1 MNEQGRLRVVEV
13 AGGLAGAVCGR
24 LFAGLGHDVILCELP
39 GEDLLRHQ
47 PPVDSAGNGFAF
59 ATANADKSSV
69 AVPSG
74 VQGRRVVRDLLD
86 GADVAILDLLP
97 GCARELGLSIDV
109 LRETWPRLVAVW
121 MTCVGPAG
129 PYRGIP
135 GDSLL
140 AEAFGGLATMIG
152 EAGRPPLSLG
162 GEQTAYCSGVTG
174 FLGAMLGLMRR
185 DAGFGGDVADV
196 AMCDVAAYM
205 DWKSDLVYSMTG
217 RPPQRSGAG
226 AGDWRLVRAR
236 DGWVGFIFQQQHWT
250 KVVELVGAPELTDPS
265 LEDES
270 IRLARCDE
278 WWPAVERW
286 TLGQSAEHV
295 YLRAQQLG
303 LPFGWVVRPSDLVNS
318 AQLRGRG
325 FITRGYDPDSTAP
338 PVGAPFR
345 SAQLAWRSGPAPGP
359 GRHLIR
365 GSDARASE
373 EAESGAGSPW
383 SGKTSEGDE
392 RPLGGVVVLDFGTI
406 TAGAA
411 VTRLL
416 ADYGATVLKIE
427 WPGHPDTFRL
437 WKMPASPDPENGSDG
452 RGPTSPYFASNNI
465 GKLGVSVNLK
475 SDEGR
480 RLVHELARRSHV
492 LVENYRV
499 GVTRR
504 LGIDARSMRQANPD
518 LIYLSLSSQ
527 GQDGP
532 EAENSSYGSTLD
544 LLSGLASVT
553 GYEPD
558 HPLWSSAD
566 VNYPDQ
572 LVSLFGAAL
581 VVYCLE
587 RGITG
592 SHLDVSQREV
602 VSWTLAAQIA
612 SSLAS
617 GHDPAP
623 EGNHRPGRTPHD
635 CYPCAEAG
643 TWVAISCFTDQ
654 HRRALSECVASTV
667 LARREASWW
676 WSQQRAVDA
685 ELTAW
690 TRVRTREQ
698 ALAELLAAGVPA
710 VPVLNAADRF
720 GEARFTRRQVA
731 LRGSG
736 GFVKGLPMVFRGYQ
750 VSPNA
755 AVPGLGQHTRAVL
768 RELCG
773 LSDRVIDE
781 LEQRGAIY
789 CGPRQD
795 KRRRALDKHL

>member
-1 MNEQGRLRVVEV
+1 V
-13 AGGLAGAVCGR
+13 
-24 LFAGLGHDVILCELP
+24 H
-39 GEDLLRHQ
+39 
-47 PPVDSAGNGFAF
+47 
-59 ATANADKSSV
+59 ADKSSV
-69 AVPSG
+69 VVPSG
-74 VQGRRVVRDLLD
+74 VQGRHVVHGLLD
-86 GADVAILDLLP
+86 GADVAILDLPP
-97 GCARELGLSIDV
+97 GAARELGLSIDV
-109 LRETWPRLVAVW
+109 LRERWPRLVAVW
-121 MTCVGPAG
+121 LTCFGPDG
-129 PYRGIP
+129 PYSAIP
-135 GDSLL
+135 GDSFL

-185 DAGFGGDVADV
+185 DAGFGGDVVDV

-217 RPPQRSGAG
+217 LAPQRSGAA

-250 KVVELVGAPELTDPS
+250 AVVELVGAPELTDPS
-265 LEDES
+265 LADES
-270 IRLARCDE
+270 VRLARCE
-278 WWPAVERW
+278 QWWPVVERW
-286 TLGQSAEHV
+286 TLGQSAEDV
-295 YLRAQQLG
+295 YLRAQRLG
-303 LPFGWVVRPSDLVNS
+303 LPFGWVVRPSDLVKS

-325 FITRGYDPDSTAP
+325 FITTRHDPDSTP
-338 PVGAPFR
+338 SPVGAPFR
-345 SAQLAWRSGPAPGP
+345 SARLAWRSGPAPAP
-359 GRHLIR
+359 GAQRIR
-365 GSDARASE
+365 GSQQHVPE
-373 EAESGAGSPW
+373 EAESAAGSPAP
-383 SGKTSEGDE
+383 GKTGAEDD
-392 RPLGGVVVLDFGTI
+392 RPLGGMVVLDFGTI

-437 WKMPASPDPENGSDG
+437 WKMPAPPDAGAP
-452 RGPTSPYFASNNI
+452 GPTSPYFASNNI

-475 SDEGR
+475 SREGR

-504 LGIDARSMRQANPD
+504 LGIDARSMHQTNPD
-518 LIYLSLSSQ
+518 LVYLSLSSQ

-553 GYEPD
+553 GYEPG
-558 HPLWSSAD
+558 HPLWSSSD

-581 VVYCLE
+581 VVYCL
-587 RGITG
+587 RSGITG

-617 GHDPAP
+617 GRDPEPA
-623 EGNHRPGRTPHD
+623 GNHRPGRTPHD

-643 TWVAISCFTDQ
+643 TWIAISCFTDQ

-676 WSQQRAVDA
+676 WSQQRVVDA

-690 TRVRTREQ
+690 TRVRTRER
-698 ALAELLAAGVPA
+698 ALAELHAADVPA
-710 VPVLNAADRF
+710 VPVRDAADRF
-720 GEARFTRRQVA
+720 GAACNTARQVA
-731 LRGSG
+731 LRGDT
-736 GFVKGLPMVFRGYQ
+736 GFVKGLPMVFRDYE
-750 VSPNA
+750 VSPSVT
-755 AVPGLGQHTRAVL
+755 VPGLGQHTRAVL
-768 RELCG
+768 RDLCG
-773 LSDRVIDE
+773 LSDGALDE
-781 LEQRGAIY
+781 LEQCGAIY
-789 CGPRQD
+789 TGPRQA
-795 KRRRALDKHL
+795 KR

>member
-1 MNEQGRLRVVEV
+1 MKEQGRLRVVEI

-24 LFAGLGHDVILCELP
+24 LFAGLGHEVVLCEP
-39 GEDLLRHQ
+39 PAGGLLRSQ
-47 PPVDSAGNGFAF
+47 PPVDNAGRGLAF
-59 ATANADKSSV
+59 AAVNADKSSIV
-69 AVPSG
+69 VPTG
-74 VQGRRVVRDLLD
+74 VQGRHTVRGLID
-86 GADVAILDLLP
+86 GADIAILDLLP
-97 GCARELGLSIDV
+97 STARELGLSIDV
-109 LRETWPRLVAVW
+109 LRERWPWLVAVW
-121 MTCVGPAG
+121 MTGLGPEG
-129 PYRGIP
+129 PYSGIP

-152 EAGRPPLSLG
+152 EVDRAPLSLG
-162 GEQTAYCSGVTG
+162 GEQTAYCTGVTG
-174 FLGAMLGLMRR
+174 FLGAMLALMRR
-185 DAGFGGDVADV
+185 DAGFGGDVVDV

-205 DWKSDLVYSMTG
+205 DWKSDLVYAMTG
-217 RPPQRSGAG
+217 RPPKRSGTR

-236 DGWVGFIFQQQHWT
+236 DGWVGFIFQQKHWSR
-250 KVVELVGAPELTDPS
+250 VVELVGAHELTDPS

-270 IRLARCDE
+270 IRRARSDE
-278 WWPAVERW
+278 WWPVVERW
-286 TLGQSAEHV
+286 TLEQSAEHV
-295 YLRAQQLG
+295 YLCAQQLG
-303 LPFGWVVRPSDLVNS
+303 LPFGWVARPSDLMNS

-325 FITRGYDPDSTAP
+325 FVIPGDDSDSTSP
-338 PVGAPFR
+338 RVGAPFR
-345 SAQLAWRSGPAPGP
+345 SSQLTWRSGPAPAIGT
-359 GRHLIR
+359 HLIR
-365 GSDARASE
+365 GSHAYASE
-373 EAESGAGSPW
+373 EAESGAGSSP
-383 SGKTSEGDE
+383 SGKTREGDD
-392 RPLGGVVVLDFGTI
+392 RPLCDVVVLDFGTI

-416 ADYGATVLKIE
+416 ADYGATVLKVE
-427 WPGHPDTFRL
+427 WPGNPDAFRS
-437 WKMPASPDPENGSDG
+437 WRVSASPGAGNGSG
-452 RGPTSPYFASNNI
+452 AEVPASPYFASNNI

-480 RLVHELARRSHV
+480 LLIRTLARRSQV

-504 LGIDARSMRQANPD
+504 LGIDARSLFRANPD

-527 GQDGP
+527 GQEGP

-553 GYEPD
+553 GYERD

-581 VVYCLE
+581 VVYCLA

-592 SHLDVSQREV
+592 AHLDVSQREV
-602 VSWTLAAQIA
+602 VSWTLAAEIA
-612 SSLAS
+612 NSLTS
-617 GHDPAP
+617 GRDPVP

-635 CYPCAEAG
+635 CYPCAEAD

-667 LARREASWW
+667 LAGREAWWW
-676 WSQQRAVDA
+676 WSQQRIVDA

-690 TRVRTREQ
+690 TQVRTRER
-698 ALAELLAAGVPA
+698 ALAELYAAGVPA

-731 LRGSG
+731 LRGG
-736 GFVKGLPMVFRGYQ
+736 TEFVKGLPMQFCGYQ
-750 VSPNA
+750 VSPNVA
-755 AVPGLGQHTRAVL
+755 IPGLGQHTRAVL
-768 RELCG
+768 RDICA
-773 LSDRVIDE
+773 LSDEMIDK
-781 LEQRGAIY
+781 LEQCGVIY
-789 CGPRQD
+789 CGPT
-795 KRRRALDKHL
+795 L